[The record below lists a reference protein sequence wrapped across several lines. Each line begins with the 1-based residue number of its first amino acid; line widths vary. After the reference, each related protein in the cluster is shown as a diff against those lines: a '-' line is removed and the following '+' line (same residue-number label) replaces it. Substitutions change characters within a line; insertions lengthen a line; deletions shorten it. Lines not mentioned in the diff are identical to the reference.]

1 MRSKWLIAAL
11 AVSLI
16 ANLVLVG
23 FFVGHAS
30 DRPEWT
36 LARTDPSF
44 GLARALRFLP
54 EERREALFGDDE
66 ARDIR
71 RSLSRSIR
79 GMRQHQRAIQAAL
92 TAEPFD
98 PDALATA
105 FAAFRH
111 DMDEAQTRN
120 HGLFVR
126 ITAALTPEERD
137 QLRRALTR
145 PMRGGPRSNR
155 DGRDDSDRRQ
165 GEQ

>member
-16 ANLVLVG
+16 LNLVLVG
-23 FFVGHAS
+23 FFVGRESGPPA
-30 DRPEWT
+30 WT
-36 LARTDPSF
+36 QARMDPSF

-54 EERREALFGDDE
+54 EERRDALFGDDE

-71 RSLSRSIR
+71 RSLSRSMR

-98 PDALATA
+98 PDVLASA
-105 FAAFRH
+105 FADFRH

-126 ITAALTPEERD
+126 IAAGLTPEERD
-137 QLRRALTR
+137 QFRRALTR
-145 PMRGGPRSNR
+145 PMRDGPRPSR
-155 DGRDDSDRRQ
+155 IGRDDRERRQ

>member
-16 ANLVLVG
+16 LNLVLVG

-30 DRPEWT
+30 DRPAWT
-36 LARTDPSF
+36 QARMDPSF

-71 RSLSRSIR
+71 RSLSRSMR
-79 GMRQHQRAIQAAL
+79 GMRQHQRDIQAAL

-98 PDALATA
+98 PDALAAA
-105 FAAFRH
+105 FAAFRQG
-111 DMDEAQTRN
+111 MDEAQVRN

-126 ITAALTPEERD
+126 IAAGLTPEERD

-145 PMRGGPRSNR
+145 PMRDGARSDRN
-155 DGRDDSDRRQ
+155 GRDDLERRQ
-165 GEQ
+165 GER

>member
-1 MRSKWLIAAL
+1 MRSRWLIAGL

-16 ANLVLVG
+16 LNLALVG
-23 FFVGHAS
+23 FFVGRVSGPPA
-30 DRPEWT
+30 WT
-36 LARTDPSF
+36 QARMDPSF

-54 EERREALFGDDE
+54 EERRDALFDHEE

-71 RSLSRSIR
+71 RSLSRSMR
-79 GMRQHQRAIQAAL
+79 GMRQHQHAIQTAL

-126 ITAALTPEERD
+126 IAAGLTPEERD
-137 QLRRALTR
+137 QLHRALAR
-145 PMRGGPRSNR
+145 PMRNGPRPSR
-155 DGRDDSDRRQ
+155 DGRDRSEPRQ
-165 GEQ
+165 GER

>member
-16 ANLVLVG
+16 LNLALVG
-23 FFVGHAS
+23 FFVGRLSGPPA
-30 DRPEWT
+30 WT
-36 LARTDPSF
+36 QARMDPSF

-54 EERREALFGDDE
+54 EERRDALFGDDE

-71 RSLSRSIR
+71 RSLSRSMR

-98 PDALATA
+98 PDALAAA
-105 FAAFRH
+105 FASFRQG
-111 DMDEAQTRN
+111 MDEAQARN

-126 ITAALTPEERD
+126 IAADLTPEERD

-145 PMRGGPRSNR
+145 PMRNGPRPSR
-155 DGRDDSDRRQ
+155 DGRDGSEPRQ
-165 GEQ
+165 DER

>member
-16 ANLVLVG
+16 LNLVLVG
-23 FFVGHAS
+23 FFVGHES
-30 DRPEWT
+30 DRPAWT
-36 LARTDPSF
+36 QARTDPSF

-54 EERREALFGDDE
+54 EERREALFGDEE
-66 ARDIR
+66 AREIR
-71 RSLSRSIR
+71 RSLSRSMR

-111 DMDEAQTRN
+111 DMDEAQVRN

-126 ITAALTPEERD
+126 IAAGLTPEERD
-137 QLRRALTR
+137 KLRRALTR
-145 PMRGGPRSNR
+145 PMRDGPRPDRN
-155 DGRDDSDRRQ
+155 GRDDRERRQ
-165 GEQ
+165 GER